1 MKELRAK
8 AWSFYKITALESWV
22 VGLLT
27 GLLITGLLCLDFV
40 IPGINILIVPF
51 ISLPI
56 LFAAYYSHLGVHLN
70 QRLTFG
76 NTMRFIFTYYRTPFN
91 SSFGVIS
98 SILKGLLVFLGTE
111 LLFSFFGVQLTY
123 LINPGIEASI
133 DSFQNYLLES
143 SFLVSYDD
151 LMNLLTLNNNAL
163 LIYVCIVTLPAFIL
177 GVGFFIYSISRNS
190 IGIYLRLNMA
200 ENDARYIKMVM
211 ATTNRVLPRKMFKS
225 WMALNWPMIVLYLL
239 GATGGAIGMV
249 FLTKNPLTI
258 MSGAIAGGVLLL
270 ALFMPFY
277 LPNMEAIYDTF
288 SNAYRAGANKVN
300 EMLRQTAIEN
310 AKRAQEEKEYFEKM
324 LHDME
329 EHVKELE
336 KENEEKEKDPSNGSE

>member
-8 AWSFYKITALESWV
+8 AWSFYKNTALESWV

-40 IPGINILIVPF
+40 VPGINIIIFPF

-70 QRLTFG
+70 QRLTFSS
-76 NTMRFIFTYYRTPFN
+76 TMRYMFAYYRPPFN
-91 SSFGVIS
+91 SSFGVLT
-98 SILKGLLVFLGTE
+98 SILKSLLVFLGTE
-111 LLFSFFGVQLTY
+111 LVFSFFGVQLTY

-133 DSFQNYLLES
+133 ESFQNYLLES
-143 SFLVSYDD
+143 QFLMSYDD
-151 LMNLLTLNNNAL
+151 IMNLLIMNNNAL
-163 LIYVCIVTLPAFIL
+163 LIYVYIVTLPAYIL
-177 GVGFFIYSISRNS
+177 AIGFFIYNISRNS

-225 WMALNWPMIVLYLL
+225 WMALNWPMIILYFV
-239 GATGGAIGMV
+239 GAIGGAIGMV
-249 FLTKNPLTI
+249 FLTKNPLII

-270 ALFMPFY
+270 AFYMPFY

-300 EMLRQTAIEN
+300 EMLKQTAIEN
-310 AKRAQEEKEYFEKM
+310 AKRVQEEKEYFEKI
-324 LHDME
+324 LHEME
-329 EHVKELE
+329 EHVKEVE
-336 KENEEKEKDPSNGSE
+336 KEKEKDPSDGSE